1 MSNFSMS
8 GSRCGYGSLR
18 SARGWSAFNTDGS
31 ALVKEAK
38 YPRAKGNIR
47 VDEEQVSMREDV
59 DESTDFRPGR
69 THDLRRAHALIS
81 AVGVYLPLSTLAKAF
96 VVEAEDD
103 KARLGFGPS
112 KLRAALAVDLS
123 DKEVEI
129 RDAVRTYSVSAR
141 VIQICGGGVC
151 PLEGGKWASR
161 YSRNVSECP
170 GDTRAMPGCREAYTP
185 RQSAKSRTR
194 GRSRRAL
201 GDACAGM
208 PAWCTRYTRH
218 EKAMTSSARRPA
230 RDLRSE
236 VHSLL
241 QVSS

>member
-112 KLRAALAVDLS
+112 KLRC
-123 DKEVEI
+123 
-129 RDAVRTYSVSAR
+129 AR
-141 VIQICGGGVC
+141 C
-151 PLEGGKWASR
+151 
-161 YSRNVSECP
+161 
-170 GDTRAMPGCREAYTP
+170 
-185 RQSAKSRTR
+185 
-194 GRSRRAL
+194 
-201 GDACAGM
+201 
-208 PAWCTRYTRH
+208 
-218 EKAMTSSARRPA
+218 
-230 RDLRSE
+230 
-236 VHSLL
+236 
-241 QVSS
+241 